1 MHLQALLARAPP
13 TIFGESSAQPA
24 DRLAEP
30 ILPADLVNRQ
40 IRLGND
46 HQDRCIRSTPRCLEG
61 AGFYFAR
68 NPLCT
73 PASGQCAHPSVVQI
87 LAFGG
92 HHQFGPFC
100 GELLGTPVTS
110 AASDTPWPA
119 IRPWRSRLLGF
130 GSAWQPR
137 SCYQLQPAG
146 VGSGIRHTLIKRSA
160 SPCRA
165 ALYSSPWRLSE
176 SFAGLCQATKMDDA
190 VPFEMITEP
199 RLVVIRRPAFLCC
212 RYKRS
217 GRRCKVLT
225 PIYVS
230 IRLAQIG
237 AGQLQS
243 SARPQLRHCAVSNS
257 SSTWLRLRAANVGS
271 WA

>member
-46 HQDRCIRSTPRCLEG
+46 HQDRFIRSTPRCLKG
-61 AGFYFAR
+61 ARFYFAR
-68 NPLCT
+68 SSLYASILAAT
-73 PASGQCAHPSVVQI
+73 LSGQCAHPSVVQI

-100 GELLGTPVTS
+100 GELPGTPVTS
-110 AASDTPWPA
+110 AAFDTLWPA
-119 IRPWRSRLLGF
+119 IRPWRSRLMGF

-137 SCYQLQPAG
+137 SCYQLRPAG
-146 VGSGIRHTLIKRSA
+146 VGPGIRHTLIKRSA

-165 ALYSSPWRLSE
+165 ALYSSPWRIPE
-176 SFAGLCQATKMDDA
+176 SFAG
-190 VPFEMITEP
+190 P
-199 RLVVIRRPAFLCC
+199 
-212 RYKRS
+212 
-217 GRRCKVLT
+217 
-225 PIYVS
+225 
-230 IRLAQIG
+230 
-237 AGQLQS
+237 
-243 SARPQLRHCAVSNS
+243 
-257 SSTWLRLRAANVGS
+257 
-271 WA
+271 